1 MRLNQDEEKRDS
13 AAGPDHVRPA
23 QADRVPPPLTRQQ
36 IKAIQLNI
44 KYLKALREQERQ
56 QSHQPRDGA

>member
-1 MRLNQDEEKRDS
+1 MRLNKDGEKQDE
-13 AAGPDHVRPA
+13 ATGPGNAIPA

-56 QSHQPRDGA
+56 QSPRPRDGA